1 MMTDWLTDWHRFIE
15 KNPKG
20 LMPVLRD
27 GETWIQDS
35 DKIAEHLEEKYPH
48 VSLKTPPQYKH
59 MWVEGAS
66 LHTPQYLYNN
76 HTIWAWHSAAAT
88 CCTTIWALHLEQ
100 QQPVASTSELW
111 ICSNFFLFQRHN
123 YLHFVYEAERLTLL
137 DLHVGEF
144 LWFCSG
150 LNIFQAFT
158 SYLKV
163 KNPDD
168 KSKDE
173 LLKELAA
180 LDEHLRAHVRPRN
193 DKTHL
198 KLHIDSSSQELMDW

>member
-1 MMTDWLTDWHRFIE
+1 
-15 KNPKG
+15 
-20 LMPVLRD
+20 
-27 GETWIQDS
+27 
-35 DKIAEHLEEKYPH
+35 
-48 VSLKTPPQYKH
+48 
-59 MWVEGAS
+59 
-66 LHTPQYLYNN
+66 
-76 HTIWAWHSAAAT
+76 
-88 CCTTIWALHLEQ
+88 
-100 QQPVASTSELW
+100 
-111 ICSNFFLFQRHN
+111 
-123 YLHFVYEAERLTLL
+123 
-137 DLHVGEF
+137 
-144 LWFCSG
+144 

-198 KLHIDSSSQELMDW
+198 KLHIDSSSQELMD